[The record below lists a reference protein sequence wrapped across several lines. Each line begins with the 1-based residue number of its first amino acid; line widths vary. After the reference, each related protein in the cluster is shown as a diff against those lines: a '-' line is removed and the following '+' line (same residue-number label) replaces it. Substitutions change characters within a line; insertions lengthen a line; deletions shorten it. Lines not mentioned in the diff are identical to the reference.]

1 MSLLYFAPIM
11 LLLRYFIV
19 SSLALPTSSVKNIT
33 TDQHA
38 FLALKEQVI
47 DPRGILTYNWSV
59 SYPVCSWVGI
69 SCDSRHH
76 RVTKLDL
83 SDSSLEGPISA
94 HLGNISF
101 LVSLNFSGNNFH
113 GHLPNELRQLR
124 RLKFIDFN
132 FNQLSGV
139 LPSWIGSLPKLR
151 MLSLRY
157 NSFRG
162 PFPDSLYNLSKLET
176 LEMRFNIVGGKI
188 PTKIG
193 NLSKLLH
200 LNLGNNNLQGTC
212 LPPRL
217 F

>member
-1 MSLLYFAPIM
+1 MRSMLYCYYSLSTKSCLNLYMKIDMSLLYFAPIM
-11 LLLRYFIV
+11 LVLPYFIV

-38 FLALKEQVI
+38 LLAFKEQVI

-69 SCDSRHH
+69 YCDTRHH

-101 LVSLNFSGNNFH
+101 LASLNFSGNNFH

-151 MLSLRY
+151 MLSSILSLQFIKAGDVGDEVQY
-157 NSFRG
+157 CWWENSHQDWKF
-162 PFPDSLYNLSKLET
+162 E
-176 LEMRFNIVGGKI
+176 
-188 PTKIG
+188 
-193 NLSKLLH
+193 
-200 LNLGNNNLQGTC
+200 
-212 LPPRL
+212 
-217 F
+217 